1 MLPGVPRDS
10 AYGELRWRHPATG
23 FTAQLEAQY
32 RSRIAVNDLNSEFA
46 DGYTVANL
54 ALGFQQGA
62 RDWRLSEFL
71 RVDNLADRSYIG
83 SVIVNESNGRFYE
96 PAPGRNYMVG
106 LQAKLNF

>member
-1 MLPGVPRDS
+1 MVTRSPTWRSQPSVIKVGGV
-10 AYGELRWRHPATG
+10 
-23 FTAQLEAQY
+23 
-32 RSRIAVNDLNSEFA
+32 
-46 DGYTVANL
+46 
-54 ALGFQQGA
+54 
-62 RDWRLSEFL
+62 SEFL